1 MYCNPLSSSHSYVVY
16 LQMLLL
22 PEQLNSSSS
31 EMIEEYAGS
40 YSYES
45 PNMVVYLG
53 IEWVLGNVRVI
64 SFPKPVGLQV
74 LSRQV

>member
-1 MYCNPLSSSHSYVVY
+1 
-16 LQMLLL
+16 
-22 PEQLNSSSS
+22 
-31 EMIEEYAGS
+31 MIEEYAGS